1 MFVFVSGFLFQ
12 TTALKGGA
20 GIFFAKVGNVNF
32 GVECGTVDSAVA
44 CNSRGPGFE
53 FSHWQLLL
61 NNYLL
66 ANVC

>member
-44 CNSRGPGFE
+44 WLWHLTRYSIQRLG
-53 FSHWQLLL
+53 
-61 NNYLL
+61 
-66 ANVC
+66 V